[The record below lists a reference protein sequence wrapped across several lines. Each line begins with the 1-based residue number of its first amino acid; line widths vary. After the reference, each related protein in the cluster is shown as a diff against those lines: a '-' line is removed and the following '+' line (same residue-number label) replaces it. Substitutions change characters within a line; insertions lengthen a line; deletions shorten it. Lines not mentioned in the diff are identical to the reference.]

1 MFLAYVTYTDI
12 NQLQTTGYKIQIY
25 RVKAY
30 VFYRLQKDIQIK
42 VHKQV

>member
-25 RVKAY
+25 RVKGLR
-30 VFYRLQKDIQIK
+30 VL
-42 VHKQV
+42 